1 MKQIEVDTYDVTDR
15 GIKKKGKKIVE
26 VADKDVRHNDLCTI
40 CGFPSYPE
48 CTTWC
53 QNYISSKKGSD

>member
-40 CGFPSYPE
+40 C
-48 CTTWC
+48 
-53 QNYISSKKGSD
+53 